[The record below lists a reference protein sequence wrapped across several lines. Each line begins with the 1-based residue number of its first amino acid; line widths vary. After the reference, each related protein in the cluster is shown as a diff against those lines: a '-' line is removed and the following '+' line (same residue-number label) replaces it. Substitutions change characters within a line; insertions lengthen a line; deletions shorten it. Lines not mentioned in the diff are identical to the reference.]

1 MSGRPCAVADCIW
14 AENDNFCNVL
24 TSASVPLDSKWP
36 LVILYLRGIGDFSS
50 LSEVQKSQMQELL
63 LSILRTKDYSQ
74 ARYNE
79 VQSSMLSIIT
89 LSYQEKLNQI
99 VRETSELAKD
109 VHSMFGKHQQEV
121 SLIVQNA
128 DAELAKG
135 GDPAFLLAEI
145 RDSLKGVVAKMEQD
159 ANVLV
164 SLSHKDSLTG
174 LANRRFFDTFLD
186 ECVERWNTTQET
198 VSLIMFDIDRFKK
211 FNDTYGHLVGD
222 QVLRTLAVQVQNI
235 IAPLQDGS
243 SKVLAAR
250 YGGEEFCILLS
261 GGVTRQAVRIAEQ
274 LRKTVQKTSL
284 LLRDAAGKVL
294 ESGLKVTISV
304 GIADIWPKWGGAFQT
319 NLVDCADK
327 ALYHAKNSGR
337 NCTVRYTPEGDK
349 TYTVISKE

>member
-1 MSGRPCAVADCIW
+1 M
-14 AENDNFCNVL
+14 
-24 TSASVPLDSKWP
+24 
-36 LVILYLRGIGDFSS
+36 
-50 LSEVQKSQMQELL
+50 
-63 LSILRTKDYSQ
+63 
-74 ARYNE
+74 
-79 VQSSMLSIIT
+79 
-89 LSYQEKLNQI
+89 
-99 VRETSELAKD
+99 
-109 VHSMFGKHQQEV
+109 
-121 SLIVQNA
+121 IVQNA
-128 DAELAKG
+128 DAELARG

-159 ANVLV
+159 ANILV
-164 SLSHKDSLTG
+164 SLSNKDSLTG

-186 ECVERWNTTQET
+186 ECVERWNTTREN

-211 FNDTYGHLVGD
+211 FNDIYGHLVGD
-222 QVLRTLAVQVQNI
+222 QVLRTLAVQVQSI

-243 SKVLAAR
+243 SKVLVAR

-261 GGVTRQAVRIAEQ
+261 GGVARQAVQIAEQ

-337 NCTVRYTPEGDK
+337 NCTVRYTPEADK
-349 TYTVISKE
+349 TYTVVPKE